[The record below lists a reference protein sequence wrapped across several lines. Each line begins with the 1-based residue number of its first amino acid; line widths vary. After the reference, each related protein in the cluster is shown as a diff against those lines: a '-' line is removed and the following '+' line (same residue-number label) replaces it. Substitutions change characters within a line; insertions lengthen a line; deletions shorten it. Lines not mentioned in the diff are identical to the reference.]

1 MGRKSTTPKDGKAI
15 SAKLS
20 PHLQLGLHQLIGRR
34 WEEKGRKPSQNELLV
49 EAVENLLEKEGI
61 SLSQKE
67 AVVAKWNPSV
77 AERGK
82 IASFPR
88 KPRRHRNN

>member
-34 WEEKGRKPSQNELLV
+34 WEAKGRKPSQNELLV
-49 EAVENLLEKEGI
+49 EAVEDLLEKEGI

-67 AVVAKWNPSV
+67 AAVAKWNHSV
-77 AERGK
+77 TERGK
-82 IASFPR
+82 IAAFPR

>member
-1 MGRKSTTPKDGKAI
+1 MGRKPTTPKGGKAI

-20 PHLQLGLHQLIGRR
+20 PHLQLGLHQLVGKR

-49 EAVENLLEKEGI
+49 EAVEDLLQKENI

-67 AVVAKWNPSV
+67 AVVAKWNDPPP
-77 AERGK
+77 ERGK
-82 IASFPR
+82 IAAFPR
-88 KPRRHRNN
+88 KPRRHKNS

>member
-20 PHLQLGLHQLIGRR
+20 PHLQLGLHQLIGKR
-34 WEEKGRKPSQNELLV
+34 WEQKGCKPSQNELLV
-49 EAVENLLEKEGI
+49 EAIEDLLRKEEI

-67 AVVAKWNPSV
+67 AVVSKWNVSQPEKS
-77 AERGK
+77 K
-82 IASFPR
+82 IANFPQKSRRR
-88 KPRRHRNN
+88 KNT